1 MGWSG
6 PRFRALVLALG
17 FAFFGCRESKPV
29 PSGAPV
35 IAQAAQPPRPIDP
48 EFVLRGLLTLKPQ
61 LGNLPRVLEIR
72 AEGST
77 VSVQLGQA
85 GHVREYVY
93 QETGDQNRPHQIV
106 GPTENPLVGEGD
118 LDANLFPLAD
128 VDVAAIGR
136 QFEMARKAVDPTD
149 GQITRLIVRRNLPFG
164 DAVRA
169 RIYVDSPRL
178 PGSMD
183 TNATGVPLRRA
194 P

>member
-1 MGWSG
+1 MGW
-6 PRFRALVLALG
+6 PRLHIVALALP
-17 FAFFGCRESKPV
+17 FALIGCRESRPGPV
-29 PSGAPV
+29 VTP
-35 IAQAAQPPRPIDP
+35 AQVDRLQADRPIDP

-61 LGNLPRVLEIR
+61 LGGSPRILEIR
-72 AEGST
+72 ADGAS

-85 GHVREYVY
+85 GHVREFIYR
-93 QETGDQNRPHQIV
+93 ETGDQKHPHQIV
-106 GPTENPLVGEGD
+106 GPSESPLVGEGD

-128 VDVAAIGR
+128 VDIAGIGR

-149 GQITRLIVRRNLPFG
+149 GRVTRLIVRRNLPFG